1 MYQVLSVALKRP
13 VNLEN
18 SAVAIWLE
26 KLSFHTN
33 LKEGNVKESSKYHRI
48 AVISHSSKV
57 MLKILQ
63 VRLQQ
68 YVNGELPDVQAVFR
82 KCSSVQFSHVRL
94 FVTPWIAM
102 HQASLSITKSRR
114 SLRLTSIESVMS
126 SSHLILCCPLSSC
139 CQHPLDNRKSKRI
152 PEKHLFLLHWLH

>member
-18 SAVAIWLE
+18 SAVAIRLE

-33 LKEGNVKESSKYHRI
+33 LKEGNVKESSNYHRI

-94 FVTPWIAM
+94 FVTP
-102 HQASLSITKSRR
+102 
-114 SLRLTSIESVMS
+114 
-126 SSHLILCCPLSSC
+126 
-139 CQHPLDNRKSKRI
+139 
-152 PEKHLFLLHWLH
+152 